1 MACAELFGERRHWT
15 IGHIVYPDNV
25 ISYLHIR
32 MVGKM
37 GEHSHGVVCS
47 AKLAGL
53 LDNRLRR
60 LAQNPD
66 TFMKA
71 FIERGQRVLDVGC
84 GPGFF
89 TLAMARIVGEE
100 GLVIAADLQQGMLD
114 RVYKRAQVENLES
127 RIQLHKC
134 LEDGIGLN
142 ETVDFALAY
151 YMVHEVPDPD
161 AFLREIFSI
170 IKPGGK
176 LLLVEPIFHVSHSA
190 FQATRDL
197 AISIGF
203 KRIDEP
209 HVIFSR
215 AILLVRD

>member
-1 MACAELFGERRHWT
+1 
-15 IGHIVYPDNV
+15 
-25 ISYLHIR
+25 
-32 MVGKM
+32 M
-37 GEHSHGVVCS
+37 GEHSHGGVCS

-53 LDNRLRR
+53 LDNQLRR
-60 LAQNPD
+60 LLHNPD

-89 TLAMARIVGEE
+89 SLAMARIVGEE
-100 GLVIAADLQQGMLD
+100 GQVIAADLQQNMLD
-114 RVYKRAQVENLES
+114 RVYKRAREENLES

-134 LEDGIGLN
+134 LEDRIGLN

-161 AFLREIFSI
+161 SFLREIYSI

-176 LLLVEPIFHVSHSA
+176 LLLVEPIFHVSSSA
-190 FQATRDL
+190 FQATKDMAL
-197 AISIGF
+197 NIGYKSIA
-203 KRIDEP
+203 EP

-215 AILLVRD
+215 AILLARY

>member
-1 MACAELFGERRHWT
+1 
-15 IGHIVYPDNV
+15 
-25 ISYLHIR
+25 
-32 MVGKM
+32 
-37 GEHSHGVVCS
+37 
-47 AKLAGL
+47 
-53 LDNRLRR
+53 
-60 LAQNPD
+60 
-66 TFMKA
+66 MKA
-71 FIERGQRVLDVGC
+71 FIEKGQRVLDVGC

-89 TLAMARIVGEE
+89 SLAMARIVGEE

-114 RVYKRAQVENLES
+114 RVYKRAQEEHIES

-134 LEDGIGLN
+134 QEDRIGLN

-161 AFLREIFSI
+161 AFLQEIYSI

-197 AISIGF
+197 AFSIGF

>member
-1 MACAELFGERRHWT
+1 M
-15 IGHIVYPDNV
+15 
-25 ISYLHIR
+25 
-32 MVGKM
+32 GK
-37 GEHSHGVVCS
+37 HSHNVVCS
-47 AKLAGL
+47 SKLAGL

-89 TLAMARIVGEE
+89 SLAMARIVGEE

-114 RVYKRAQVENLES
+114 RVYKSAQEENIES
-127 RIQLHKC
+127 MIKLHKC
-134 LEDGIGLN
+134 QKDKIGLN

-151 YMVHEVPDPD
+151 YMVHEVPNPN
-161 AFLREIFSI
+161 AFLQEIYSI

-176 LLLVEPIFHVSHSA
+176 LLLVEPIFHVSSSA
-190 FQATRDL
+190 FQATKDTAL
-197 AISIGF
+197 NIGF
-203 KRIDEP
+203 VQINEP
-209 HVIFSR
+209 RVIFSR
-215 AILLVRD
+215 AILLTRN